1 MILYKT
7 TLNEAM
13 LMEGDCD
20 DDAGVD
26 HDNDDVDKRD
36 GDHWLAIVLTFGV
49 GFWWWVF
56 GVVVILIERHKIG
69 HMRISTFLLSGWN
82 QNQ

>member
-1 MILYKT
+1 MVAMEMAVSGDKACIAMMMILYKT

-36 GDHWLAIVLTFGV
+36 GDH
-49 GFWWWVF
+49 
-56 GVVVILIERHKIG
+56 
-69 HMRISTFLLSGWN
+69 
-82 QNQ
+82 